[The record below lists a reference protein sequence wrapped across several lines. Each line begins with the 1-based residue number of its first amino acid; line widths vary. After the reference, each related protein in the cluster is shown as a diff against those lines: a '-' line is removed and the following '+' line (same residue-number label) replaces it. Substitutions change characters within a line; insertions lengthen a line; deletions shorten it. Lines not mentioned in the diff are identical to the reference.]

1 MPVYICLDATDGDVK
16 REVLS
21 TACEVRML
29 GAKCVSDLNDSDLEA
44 ADVVAVWHTIWLD
57 EALLGRLKRCR
68 AIIRMGVGYDNVDTN
83 AAAAAGLP
91 VCNIPDYGTEE
102 VADTAM
108 VRTQL
113 YAPSTG

>member
-1 MPVYICLDATDGDVK
+1 MPVYVCLDATDDEVE

-21 TACEVRML
+21 TACEVRMI
-29 GAKCVSDLNDSDLEA
+29 GAKSVADLNDSDLEV

-83 AAAAAGLP
+83 AAARAGLP
-91 VCNIPDYGTEE
+91 V
-102 VADTAM
+102 
-108 VRTQL
+108 RH
-113 YAPSTG
+113 SSH